1 MVLTYNDAIEMS
13 SLVIEEELSALL
25 SDIEVEVEE
34 EISNFN

>member
-1 MVLTYNDAIEMS
+1 MVLTYNDAIEIS
-13 SLVIEEELSALL
+13 SLVEEELSALL